1 MTEKTNAL
9 HAATSAYLR
18 SAMHQPIDWQ
28 EWGAAA
34 FERAKQEGKPVLLDI
49 GAVWCHWC
57 HVMDRESYEN
67 PAIAKIIN
75 ENYVAVKVDRDERPD
90 VDSRYQAAVQAVSG
104 QGGWPLTAFL
114 TSDGRPFFGGTYFPP
129 DDRYGRAGFR
139 RVLLTLAQA
148 FREKPEDIEESAQ
161 GVMAAVSRGEA
172 FEGHTGEVSLRIVE
186 SIVQSALKQ
195 FDSAHGGFGTQPKF
209 PHPSAIELLIL
220 EYARTKDAELRSVIE
235 KTLDAMAK
243 GGIYDQIGGGFHR
256 YSVDDKW
263 IVPHFEKMA
272 YDNAQLLRNYAWAA
286 RAFGREDFKAVA
298 LDIARWMREVL
309 SDEANGGF
317 YASQDADIDL
327 DDDGDYFTW
336 TLQEL
341 GEALGAEDAEF
352 ARALY
357 DIEPVGEMHH
367 NPAKNVLWVATTNE
381 EMATRFGL
389 SAEEVR
395 DRITRIKTELAAKR
409 EQRKAPFIDTTK
421 YVHWNALCVSAFL
434 SLAQAYPEQT
444 GVKQFAI
451 KTLDAIWSK
460 GWREQG
466 GLRHV
471 IDGADVSG
479 MLDDYAS
486 TLQALIEAYE
496 LTSEREYLENAE
508 TLGRR
513 LNSLFYD
520 EKNGGFFDVAHDA
533 SGRVGALTAARK
545 PVQDAPTPAG
555 NSVAALA
562 LLRLYALTGREEYRL
577 GAEATL
583 NCFAGIIEQFGYFA
597 AAYGIAAREIL
608 RPPAKAIVMGS
619 SEQADAMWRQLQG
632 EWNPDRI
639 DIRVSTVDELP
650 AALAEMMT
658 SFGQEAAVTV
668 LCAGFTC
675 MPPVR
680 TAEAVRGL
688 LR

>member
-1 MTEKTNAL
+1 
-9 HAATSAYLR
+9 
-18 SAMHQPIDWQ
+18 MHQPVDWQ

-34 FERAKQEGKPVLLDI
+34 FERAQQEGKPVLLDI

-67 PAIAKIIN
+67 PAIARIIN

-148 FREKPEDIEESAQ
+148 VREKPEDIEESAQ

-186 SIVQSALKQ
+186 SIVQWALKQ

-367 NPAKNVLWVATTNE
+367 NPAKNVLWVAATNE
-381 EMATRFGL
+381 ELGTRFGL
-389 SAEEVR
+389 SSEEVR
-395 DRITRIKTELAAKR
+395 HRIVMIKGELASKR
-409 EQRKAPFIDTTK
+409 QQRKAPFIDTTK
-421 YVHWNALCVSAFL
+421 YVHWNALCVSAFV
-434 SLAQAYPEQT
+434 SLAKAYPEQRD
-444 GVKQFAI
+444 VKEFAL
-451 KTLDAIWSK
+451 KTLDAIWARAWHD
-460 GWREQG
+460 GR
-466 GLRHV
+466 LRHV
-471 IDGADVSG
+471 IDGAEVPG

-486 TLQALIEAYE
+486 TLQSLIDAYE
-496 LTSEREYLENAE
+496 LTSQREFLQRAE
-508 TLGRR
+508 ALAKALMSG
-513 LNSLFYD
+513 FYD
-520 EKNGGFFDVAHDA
+520 HQNGGFFDVSNDSA
-533 SGRVGALTAARK
+533 GRVGALVTSRK
-545 PVQDAPTPAG
+545 PLQDAPTPAG
-555 NSVAALA
+555 NAVAAMA
-562 LLRLYALTGREEYRL
+562 LLRLHALTGVEDY
-577 GAEATL
+577 GVKAEATL
-583 NCFAGIIEQFGYFA
+583 SCFAG
-597 AAYGIAAREIL
+597 
-608 RPPAKAIVMGS
+608 
-619 SEQADAMWRQLQG
+619 
-632 EWNPDRI
+632 
-639 DIRVSTVDELP
+639 
-650 AALAEMMT
+650 
-658 SFGQEAAVTV
+658 
-668 LCAGFTC
+668 
-675 MPPVR
+675 
-680 TAEAVRGL
+680 
-688 LR
+688 